1 MKISFKNAVALSLV
15 PQIVLV
21 KWLGQ
26 HTDMIEKYYSNGM
39 YPFISKIFRAL
50 FGWVPF
56 SVGDIIY
63 FTLILS
69 AVFYVV
75 SRRKFIWNNKITFL
89 RDVTM
94 VLSVAYFTFHFMWG
108 LNYYREPLANKLRLT
123 ENKDYQE
130 LVDFTQRLIEK
141 TNETQVKIT
150 KDSSLAVLIPY
161 SQHQIFEKT
170 VSGYG
175 NLQTIHPFLKYTTP
189 SIKTSLFSTGLT
201 YMGYAG
207 YLNPFTNEAQVNGI
221 LPNFRFP
228 VVVGHEIGHQ
238 LGYSAE
244 NETNFIGYLVTARN
258 NDIYFQYAAY
268 AYALGYCLND
278 VRRGDQEVFDKLL
291 SNINPG
297 VKNNFQEMSIFW
309 NSYENPME
317 PVFKSIFNSFLKA
330 NNQSE
335 GIKSYNAVVSLL
347 IAYHKN
353 HPL

>member
-175 NLQTIHPFLKYTTP
+175 NLQTIYPFLKYTTP

-258 NDIYFQYAAY
+258 NDAYFQYAAY